1 MCLERIRVV
10 PEAAEEALEVVVV
23 AVEALVAAEEVAEV
37 ISVSLLSVEEVPS
50 ASLPSSTKRWAALI
64 VMLFLTYYLYK
75 R

>member
-1 MCLERIRVV
+1 MV

>member
-1 MCLERIRVV
+1 MV
-10 PEAAEEALEVVVV
+10 PEAAEEALAVVVV

-50 ASLPSSTKRWAALI
+50 ASLPSSTKRWSALI

>member
-1 MCLERIRVV
+1 MV
-10 PEAAEEALEVVVV
+10 PEAAEEALAVVVV

-37 ISVSLLSVEEVPS
+37 ISVSLLSVEEVLS